1 MALCLF
7 PLRLVPGS
15 PALSPPSFPPPFV
28 QLRVLYLF
36 KENTSYLAII
46 VDCTERC
53 KNNRASP
60 RDRALRFPR
69 LVSHN
74 ESTATKPGAR
84 RTQDVSNPVSSS
96 PSSFK
101 ALLFVNVY
109 SILGVHNLLKQHTP
123 SIFIIPERSPLS
135 SPSAHS
141 HGIPLD
147 LGPSASHVHGGM
159 ESLEPGVLTSP
170 ATLGRALTHLIS
182 FSLYLFSFNK

>member
-7 PLRLVPGS
+7 PLCPPPWLS
-15 PALSPPSFPPPFV
+15 SSLSPPSFLPPFI
-28 QLRVLYLF
+28 QLRVLYLL

-53 KNNRASP
+53 KNSRASP

-84 RTQDVSNPVSSS
+84 QTQYVSNPVSLS

-101 ALLFVNVY
+101 ALLFVNIY
-109 SILGVHNLLKQHTP
+109 SILGFHNLLKQHTP
-123 SIFIIPERSPLS
+123 RIFIIPERTPPLFS
-135 SPSAHS
+135 ICSVPWH
-141 HGIPLD
+141 PP
-147 LGPSASHVHGGM
+147 GPGPFCQPCAWGDG
-159 ESLEPGVLTSP
+159 EPGASVPDL
-170 ATLGRALTHLIS
+170 AGHLGKGSHTPHLVQ
-182 FSLYLFSFNK
+182 SLFLFI